1 MLNVFTRGLDAG
13 PPKQITRDAE
23 AASYPA
29 WSPDG
34 RHLAVEVKRGSST
47 HLAVVAAEGGPL
59 EVLVNDPGQSW
70 PHSWSPDGER
80 IAFAGERDGVWNVWE
95 VSRRTKIARPL
106 TRFTSPVGY
115 VRYPT
120 WSPNGR
126 RIVFERQS
134 PKAGVWTLRL
144 P

>member
-47 HLAVVAAEGGPL
+47 HLAVVAADGGPL
-59 EVLVNDPGQSW
+59 EVLVNDRGQSW

-106 TRFTSPVGY
+106 TRFNSPVGY
-115 VRYPT
+115 VRYPA